1 MSKNV
6 VFADTAQT
14 VSPGIQFISLFKIY
28 WIIYLTIV
36 FKCALIVASSI
47 RTTLNT
53 LPAFLF
59 SFKLLIVISVTAI
72 TNLTEIASQ
81 MCTIDNALFRRNSDC
96 LISPHGL

>member
-14 VSPGIQFISLFKIY
+14 VSPGIQFISHFKIY
-28 WIIYLTIV
+28 WIVHLTIV

-47 RTTLNT
+47 RTTLNA

-59 SFKLLIVISVTAI
+59 HSNCS
-72 TNLTEIASQ
+72 S
-81 MCTIDNALFRRNSDC
+81 
-96 LISPHGL
+96 